1 MSSFFATSIASTV
14 SDSGVISSCGN
25 INARHF
31 FLPNARVH
39 KNATTAE
46 SIPPLRPNITPEE
59 FVSDIFVRIKLQIF
73 STICSY

>member
-1 MSSFFATSIASTV
+1 MQGIFFFPS
-14 SDSGVISSCGN
+14 
-25 INARHF
+25 
-31 FLPNARVH
+31 ARVH

-59 FVSDIFVRIKLQIF
+59 FVSDIFVRMKLQIF